1 MANDAADERDAE
13 GGDAAGAGA
22 ASRGGAAGGVTDALK
37 QGQDRFVEVW
47 GQMAGAWGISRTMAQ
62 VHALL
67 FITGEPL
74 CSDDVM
80 ERLEISRGNASMSLR
95 ALLDWGII
103 ERVHRRGD
111 RKEYFKAEQDVW
123 AMFRAIVRERT
134 KREVDPLLAA
144 LHEIRDVTGPRKVG
158 ANPPS
163 EITAALKAHH
173 GRLDDLVSFFE
184 TVEKVSG
191 AFVSPAGRGL
201 QIAASLLTRLGP
213 GGGAGGGASG
223 GAGGGSS
230 GDGGTPRDPT
240 AG

>member
-1 MANDAADERDAE
+1 MATTPQQPDSNLRE
-13 GGDAAGAGA
+13 
-22 ASRGGAAGGVTDALK
+22 S
-37 QGQDRFVEVW
+37 QDRFVEVW

-67 FITGEPL
+67 YITGEPL

-80 ERLEISRGNASMSLR
+80 ERLQISRGNASMSLR

-134 KREVDPLLAA
+134 KREVDPLLAS
-144 LHEIRDVTGPRKVG
+144 LYEIRDIASQPG
-158 ANPPS
+158 AAGAKTPS
-163 EITAALKAHH
+163 QALNDHQQ
-173 GRLDDLVSFFE
+173 RVDDLVAFFQ
-184 TVEKVSG
+184 TVEKVSR

-201 QIAASLLTRLGP
+201 QIAASLLTHMDDVTAALSEDDERTKP
-213 GGGAGGGASG
+213 E
-223 GAGGGSS
+223 
-230 GDGGTPRDPT
+230 TERD
-240 AG
+240 ARRESENRD